1 MKMEWFDEHENLLKE
16 WAEKARCYAWMH
28 HKTSMEYSL
37 LNHYLTVPLII
48 FSSISASANLTLVGN
63 KDHSYIYNT
72 ILPLTIGSFSIITAV
87 LSALTKYIKSAEL
100 SEKHMSYYRNF
111 NKLVRNIC
119 LELSLPPDQR
129 KPPFEMCNV
138 FRHEFDGLMNEAP
151 NIPEHVIIL
160 FNKTF
165 PRKKNKPEITSV
177 FEKINIYGRNKI
189 LKDKESE
196 LRKIRHFYK
205 WVAIKRKSIDNDL
218 HERTVITD
226 SNNEFQ
232 KLETDIEKKTMLY
245 TIKEEE
251 DNFFSVV

>member
-1 MKMEWFDEHENLLKE
+1 MEWFAEHENLLKE
-16 WAEKARCYAWMH
+16 WAEKARCYSWMH
-28 HKTSMEYSL
+28 HKTSIEYTL
-37 LNHYLTVPLII
+37 LNNYLTVPLII

-63 KDHSYIYNT
+63 TNHTYMYNT

-87 LSALTKYIKSAEL
+87 LSALTKYTKSAEL

-138 FRHEFDGLMNEAP
+138 FRHEFDGLMSEAP
-151 NIPEHVIIL
+151 HIPEHVIVL

-165 PRKKNKPEITSV
+165 PCKKNKPEITSV
-177 FEKINIYGRNKI
+177 FEKINIYGRKKL
-189 LKDKESE
+189 LKDKENE

-205 WVAIKRKSIDNDL
+205 WVAIKRSGSID
-218 HERTVITD
+218 HVPKKTVID
-226 SNNEFQ
+226 DNEF
-232 KLETDIEKKTMLY
+232 KNMSGEIEKKSTLY
-245 TIKEEE
+245 TTNKED